1 MSDQISSEFNSNQ
14 LDLSPYRMCP
24 HWLAQVGLCKQR
36 RKHDGRHHYGYFDH
50 EDESNVTYVSLL
62 T

>member
-1 MSDQISSEFNSNQ
+1 
-14 LDLSPYRMCP
+14 MCP

-36 RKHDGRHHYGYFDH
+36 RKHGGRHHYAYFDH